1 MSIAKRFG
9 TVTLFL
15 TRDALAQMGCGTSSS
30 TARSLLVANHRS
42 DRFDVVMET
51 VGKATW
57 GHSIRALKPGGTLVI
72 AGHTAG
78 DASPAELTR
87 VFFLQLSVVGSAMG
101 TRDELQQLIRLC
113 LEKDLHP
120 IIHTTMPLADARD
133 GFQAMHDGEI
143 VGKIVFTT

>member
-1 MSIAKRFG
+1 
-9 TVTLFL
+9 
-15 TRDALAQMGCGTSSS
+15 
-30 TARSLLVANHRS
+30 
-42 DRFDVVMET
+42 MET

-57 GHSIRALKPGGTLVI
+57 SHSIRALKPGGTLVI
-72 AGHTAG
+72 AGHTVG

-113 LEKDLHP
+113 LEKDLQP